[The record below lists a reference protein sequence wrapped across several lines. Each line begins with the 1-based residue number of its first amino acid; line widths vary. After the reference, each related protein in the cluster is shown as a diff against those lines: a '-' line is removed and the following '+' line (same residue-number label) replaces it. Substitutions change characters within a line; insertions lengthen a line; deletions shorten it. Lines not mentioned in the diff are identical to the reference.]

1 MAERCLQDTDQWCIK
16 FCALLHWTI
25 GQPARGSEFT
35 STTYERHYLSAG
47 QHFERSM
54 ALLNYCDDDDNGDDE
69 GEQHF
74 DGQHVLQEMH
84 PKCRL
89 ANTTHSTCLHKSHQT
104 SLNSFHHT
112 SLFWHSIIDI
122 LDAPRMQQHQQ
133 DNTRP
138 SNRAN
143 SLCADYITRDAAT
156 RVGAQLVP
164 VIGSIQRVANAYTTA
179 VDITTQMA
187 GKMATHT
194 VKMATWMQTSNE
206 KNTAT
211 HQQL

>member
-1 MAERCLQDTDQWCIK
+1 MVAI
-16 FCALLHWTI
+16 A
-25 GQPARGSEFT
+25 
-35 STTYERHYLSAG
+35 
-47 QHFERSM
+47 
-54 ALLNYCDDDDNGDDE
+54 
-69 GEQHF
+69 
-74 DGQHVLQEMH
+74 
-84 PKCRL
+84 
-89 ANTTHSTCLHKSHQT
+89 TCLHKSHQT

-194 VKMATWMQTSNE
+194 VKMVTWMQTSNE